1 MRALVLSAEPTQG
14 APPGVNFTRDSIQ
27 ANISVESDSR
37 DRNFGGALP
46 MISGFFLTGALVMV
60 VIVTVGLILLVR
72 LLSDQRKR

>member
-1 MRALVLSAEPTQG
+1 
-14 APPGVNFTRDSIQ
+14 
-27 ANISVESDSR
+27 
-37 DRNFGGALP
+37 